1 MNFEQKLE
9 SLLEQAIANGDRI
22 VEIKIEDVVIGHV
35 DLTVYYLVTEAI
47 QIGVK
52 KERDNLNE
60 LELSA
65 LITEFVSEYR
75 EELFRFKETSED

>member
-1 MNFEQKLE
+1 MNFEQKIE

-22 VEIKIEDVVIGHV
+22 AEITIDDVVIGHV
-35 DLTVYYLVTEAI
+35 DLTGYHLVMEAI

-60 LELSA
+60 LELSE
-65 LITEFVSEYR
+65 LVTGLVSEYH